1 MEPFSNWLENS
12 FNTKIF
18 NIEIGNGKKTSLF
31 TPMNNQL
38 NELCQTIYNIPD
50 LKNGFHFIGMS
61 QGGLLAR
68 GYIEK
73 CNKYPV
79 FNLIT
84 MVSPHGGVILDLNL
98 SINIYNNFIQ
108 NFLSFS
114 NYWRD
119 PTNLDEYLDKC
130 SYLPLLNN
138 EKNHQDFNNQKENIK
153 SLTNFIMIWSPFDE
167 ILNPSES
174 AKFSFYDKDYT
185 IIDIFHT
192 DIYKKDLLG
201 LHFLNNN
208 NKLHIHQTNCTH
220 TEHRDPIC
228 FPQLYQIF
236 KHYL

>member
-1 MEPFSNWLENS
+1 MFLQLYLLFIIYSFIYAIPIKTKNTFNSSYTPIVVLHGILSSKQNMEPFSNWLENS

-38 NELCQTIYNIPD
+38 NELCETIYNIPD

-68 GYIEK
+68 GYVEK

-84 MVSPHGGVILDLNL
+84 MVSPHGGVILDINL
-98 SINIYNNFIQ
+98 GINMYNNFIQ

-119 PTNLDEYLDKC
+119 PTNLEGYLTKC

-138 EKNHQDFNNQKENIK
+138 EKK
-153 SLTNFIMIWSPFDE
+153 P
-167 ILNPSES
+167 
-174 AKFSFYDKDYT
+174 
-185 IIDIFHT
+185 
-192 DIYKKDLLG
+192 
-201 LHFLNNN
+201 
-208 NKLHIHQTNCTH
+208 
-220 TEHRDPIC
+220 
-228 FPQLYQIF
+228 
-236 KHYL
+236 